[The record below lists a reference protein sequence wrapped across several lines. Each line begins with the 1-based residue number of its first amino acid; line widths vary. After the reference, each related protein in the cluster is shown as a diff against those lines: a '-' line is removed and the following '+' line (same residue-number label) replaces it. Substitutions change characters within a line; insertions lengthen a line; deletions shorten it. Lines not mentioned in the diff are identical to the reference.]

1 MITNY
6 FKVSN
11 IDFDKSFVIKNT
23 KENYINAFF
32 IPEEYYCPKC
42 KSYKLYKNGHCK
54 KTVRHCVYFSK
65 LIVVRCNFQL
75 YKCKDCGHIFQEH
88 DYFSP
93 PFISLS
99 YESIFAIF
107 DKLKKPNESFES
119 VAKDLHISR
128 QNVIDIFD
136 RFYDYTPSPN
146 LPEIISFDEKHIGRA
161 ITDHK
166 YLFIMLDW
174 KNMKLYNI
182 LPSRDKNTL
191 WKYFSKIP
199 REIREKV
206 KHVTM
211 DMWEP
216 YRDVVKTL
224 LPNAK
229 IAVDSFHVMKN
240 INTAMNKV
248 RCSVMQKFR
257 PKIRKTRR

>member
-1 MITNY
+1 MIY
-6 FKVSN
+6 
-11 IDFDKSFVIKNT
+11 
-23 KENYINAFF
+23 
-32 IPEEYYCPKC
+32 
-42 KSYKLYKNGHCK
+42 
-54 KTVRHCVYFSK
+54 
-65 LIVVRCNFQL
+65 LIV
-75 YKCKDCGHIFQEH
+75 
-88 DYFSP
+88 
-93 PFISLS
+93 
-99 YESIFAIF
+99 
-107 DKLKKPNESFES
+107 LKPSGNS
-119 VAKDLHISR
+119 
-128 QNVIDIFD
+128 IDIFD

-199 REIREKV
+199 SEIREKV

-216 YRDVVKTL
+216 YRNVVKTL

-229 IAVDSFHVMKN
+229 IAVDSLML
-240 INTAMNKV
+240 
-248 RCSVMQKFR
+248 
-257 PKIRKTRR
+257 

>member
-1 MITNY
+1 M
-6 FKVSN
+6 
-11 IDFDKSFVIKNT
+11 
-23 KENYINAFF
+23 
-32 IPEEYYCPKC
+32 
-42 KSYKLYKNGHCK
+42 
-54 KTVRHCVYFSK
+54 
-65 LIVVRCNFQL
+65 
-75 YKCKDCGHIFQEH
+75 
-88 DYFSP
+88 
-93 PFISLS
+93 
-99 YESIFAIF
+99 
-107 DKLKKPNESFES
+107 KKPNESFES
-119 VAKDLHISR
+119 VAKDLHLSR

-211 DMWEP
+211 DMWNFITK
-216 YRDVVKTL
+216 R
-224 LPNAK
+224 
-229 IAVDSFHVMKN
+229 KN
-240 INTAMNKV
+240 SCRFISCYEKYKY
-248 RCSVMQKFR
+248 CYE
-257 PKIRKTRR
+257 

>member
-1 MITNY
+1 M
-6 FKVSN
+6 
-11 IDFDKSFVIKNT
+11 
-23 KENYINAFF
+23 
-32 IPEEYYCPKC
+32 
-42 KSYKLYKNGHCK
+42 
-54 KTVRHCVYFSK
+54 
-65 LIVVRCNFQL
+65 
-75 YKCKDCGHIFQEH
+75 
-88 DYFSP
+88 
-93 PFISLS
+93 
-99 YESIFAIF
+99 
-107 DKLKKPNESFES
+107 KKPNESFES

-199 REIREKV
+199 REIREKL

-211 DMWEP
+211 DM
-216 YRDVVKTL
+216 
-224 LPNAK
+224 
-229 IAVDSFHVMKN
+229 
-240 INTAMNKV
+240 
-248 RCSVMQKFR
+248 
-257 PKIRKTRR
+257 